1 MRLAEG
7 DKVVLATVLRDEES
21 LFLASQS
28 GHVIHFPLSEVNVLS
43 GAGKGV
49 MGMKLGKGEKARR
62 DFEAALRIE
71 AFHRFEQTDQR
82 HLQQVVVALSASP
95 ETTRDGFRESDVHL
109 DQAVAKVAIVGAAV
123 LREELGPLSSL
134 VGGAGHLSAGASA

>member
-1 MRLAEG
+1 VAEVTLELALDRGRRE
-7 DKVVLATVLRDEES
+7 
-21 LFLASQS
+21 
-28 GHVIHFPLSEVNVLS
+28 
-43 GAGKGV
+43 
-49 MGMKLGKGEKARR
+49 ARER
-62 DFEAALRIE
+62 EAALRIE

-134 VGGAGHLSAGASA
+134 VGGAGHLSAGASACRAGIATRAT